1 MSEANWLTTAQAGLV
16 SMNGWEVFAALLG
29 IGYILFAT
37 RESQWCW
44 PLAFISTIIYTI
56 LFWENQL
63 PMQALLNLYYIG
75 MAVYGFILWH
85 RHENQTAE
93 LHIHSWPWQY
103 HLIFIASGTFLSLL
117 FGYYLSTH
125 TTQYPYLDAGVMVFA
140 VMNTVLMARK
150 VLQNWLYWQIIN
162 SAAILLYALTGFYAT
177 IVMFS
182 IYLFLAIAG
191 YFKWRQLLA
200 VQSIPQ
206 PTLNRQS

>member
-1 MSEANWLTTAQAGLV
+1 MSEPSWLATTLTGLAAM
-16 SMNGWEVFAALLG
+16 SGWEVFAALLG
-29 IGYILFAT
+29 IGYILFAS

-56 LFWENQL
+56 LFWESQL

-103 HLIFIASGTFLSLL
+103 HLIFIASGTLLSLL

-125 TTQYPYLDAGVMVFA
+125 ATQYPYLDAGVMVFA

-150 VLQNWLYWQIIN
+150 VLQNWLYWQVIN
-162 SAAILLYALTGFYAT
+162 SAAIVLYALTGFYAT

-191 YFKWRQLLA
+191 YFKWRQLLT
-200 VQSIPQ
+200 VQFR
-206 PTLNRQS
+206 LNEYS

>member
-1 MSEANWLTTAQAGLV
+1 MSESAWWDITLAGLA
-16 SMNGWEVFAALLG
+16 SMSGWEVFAALLG
-29 IGYILFAT
+29 IGYILFAA

-44 PLAFISTIIYTI
+44 PLAFISTIIYTV

-93 LHIHSWPWQY
+93 LNIHSWPWQY
-103 HLIFIASGTFLSLL
+103 HLIFIATGGFLSLI

-125 TTQYPYLDAGVMVFA
+125 ATQYPYLDAFVMVFS

-150 VLQNWLYWQIIN
+150 VLQNWLYWQVIN
-162 SAAILLYALTGFYAT
+162 SSAIVLYALTGFYAT

-182 IYLFLAIAG
+182 IYLFLAMAG
-191 YFKWRQLLA
+191 YFKWRKLLA
-200 VQSIPQ
+200 AQHQ
-206 PTLNRQS
+206 TRTA

>member
-1 MSEANWLTTAQAGLV
+1 MSESNWWDITLSGLAGM
-16 SMNGWEVFAALLG
+16 SGWEMFAALLG
-29 IGYILFAT
+29 IGYILFAS

-93 LHIHSWPWQY
+93 LNIHSWPWQY
-103 HLIFIASGTFLSLL
+103 HLVFMVIGGFLSLI
-117 FGYYLSTH
+117 FGYYLSAH
-125 TTQYPYLDAGVMVFA
+125 PTQYPYLDAFVMVFS
-140 VMNTVLMARK
+140 VMNTLLMARK
-150 VLQNWLYWQIIN
+150 VLENWLYWQVIN
-162 SAAILLYALTGFYAT
+162 SSAIVLYALTGFYAT

-182 IYLFLAIAG
+182 IYLFLAMAG
-191 YFKWRQLLA
+191 YFKWRKLLA
-200 VQSIPQ
+200 TQQ
-206 PTLNRQS
+206 QTRTA

>member
-1 MSEANWLTTAQAGLV
+1 MSEPSWLATTLTGFAGM
-16 SMNGWEVFAALLG
+16 SGWEVFAALLG
-29 IGYILFAT
+29 IGYILFAA

-44 PLAFISTIIYTI
+44 PLAFISTIIYSI
-56 LFWENQL
+56 LFWESQL

-103 HLIFIASGTFLSLL
+103 HLIFIASGTLLSLL
-117 FGYYLSTH
+117 FGYYLSAH
-125 TTQYPYLDAGVMVFA
+125 ATQYPYLDAGVMVFA

-150 VLQNWLYWQIIN
+150 VLQNWLYWQVIN
-162 SAAILLYALTGFYAT
+162 SAAIVLYALTGFYAT

-200 VQSIPQ
+200 VQFR
-206 PTLNRQS
+206 LNEYS

>member
-1 MSEANWLTTAQAGLV
+1 MPDTGWWSITLNELAVMS
-16 SMNGWEVFAALLG
+16 GWEVFAALLG
-29 IGYILFAT
+29 IGYIVFAA

-93 LHIHSWPWQY
+93 LKIHRWPWQY
-103 HLIFIASGTFLSLL
+103 HLIFISSGVFLSLV

-125 TTQYPYLDAGVMVFA
+125 ATQYP
-140 VMNTVLMARK
+140 
-150 VLQNWLYWQIIN
+150 
-162 SAAILLYALTGFYAT
+162 
-177 IVMFS
+177 
-182 IYLFLAIAG
+182 
-191 YFKWRQLLA
+191 
-200 VQSIPQ
+200 
-206 PTLNRQS
+206 

>member
-1 MSEANWLTTAQAGLV
+1 MSESGWWNITLAGLA
-16 SMNGWEVFAALLG
+16 SMSGWEVFAALLG
-29 IGYILFAT
+29 IGYILFAA

-93 LHIHSWPWQY
+93 LNIHSWPWQY
-103 HLIFIASGTFLSLL
+103 HLIFIATGGFLSLV
-117 FGYYLSTH
+117 FGYYLSAH
-125 TTQYPYLDAGVMVFA
+125 ATQYPYLDAFVMVFS
-140 VMNTVLMARK
+140 VMNTLLMARK
-150 VLQNWLYWQIIN
+150 VLENWLYWQVIN
-162 SAAILLYALTGFYAT
+162 SSAIVLYALTGFYAT

-182 IYLFLAIAG
+182 IYLFLAMAG
-191 YFKWRQLLA
+191 YFKWRKLLA
-200 VQSIPQ
+200 AQHQ
-206 PTLNRQS
+206 TRTA